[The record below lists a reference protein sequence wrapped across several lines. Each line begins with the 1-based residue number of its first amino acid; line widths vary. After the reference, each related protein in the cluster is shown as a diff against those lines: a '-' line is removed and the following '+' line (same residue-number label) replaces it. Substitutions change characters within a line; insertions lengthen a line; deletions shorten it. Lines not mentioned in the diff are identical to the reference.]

1 MPKRK
6 GGPDSELMIRAAVEG
21 GRAAQEG
28 REAVLRTK
36 SESADQISDIGK
48 QLIAL
53 GERSRDREFQAEEA
67 QKDRSARSTEATKER
82 AFRGAESER
91 DRSAREAMQTQELS
105 AREKIEARQAAQY
118 AAEHELEQTSQNGG
132 GGAAAAAAPATA
144 QSQVAEFPGGNV
156 PDVNADPQVQQR
168 LAQTQ
173 ADMQRGEAQR
183 NKETEV
189 VRQGDTTRVYAG
201 SGEPSYRKSQ
211 SRQEREAAERAAR
224 AEDERMK
231 QASRLQRMES
241 AINRDDD
248 AAVKELQKEFEA
260 PMRADW
266 KLRDAF
272 GKGTIAEDDP
282 AWGQLEESLN
292 DPLLGEHPS
301 QELMNEIRT
310 RANPAPHVAR
320 FLSNRIA
327 MEGVKMA
334 VRTGLLPSAD
344 VQDTTNPIWQRFYQ
358 EQWRASAQMAQNP
371 FIRPRDMQHKMRIVN
386 KTAAATMML
395 VPSWAQAMQ
404 SAGQQ
409 QQPGAQGANEQ
420 PPGPPGAA
428 VQQPQQPGRSGRP
441 GRIPGRAEEG
451 F

>member
-1 MPKRK
+1 
-6 GGPDSELMIRAAVEG
+6 MIRAAVEG

-36 SESADQISDIGK
+36 SESADQLSDIGK

-132 GGAAAAAAPATA
+132 SGAAATAPATA

-224 AEDERMK
+224 VADEKEKR
-231 QASRLQRMES
+231 ALRLQRAEL
-241 AINRDDD
+241 ALNRDDD
-248 AAVKELQKEFEA
+248 VAAKEMRHEYEA
-260 PMRADW
+260 PMRSDW

-292 DPLLGEHPS
+292 DPILGEHPS

-327 MEGVKMA
+327 MDGLKMTA
-334 VRTGLLPSAD
+334 QTGMMPSEEVFD
-344 VQDTTNPIWQRFYQ
+344 SSNPIWGRFKLMQ
-358 EQWRASAQMAQNP
+358 DQVHAQMGQNP
-371 FIRPRDMQHKMRIVN
+371 FIRPRDMQHKNRIVN
-386 KTAAATMML
+386 KTAAAMMML